1 MYEIRVF
8 LPINTDRNFTENHI
22 YLYFPCGEYMLNNDK
37 MGWINKFIDNW
48 HDNSDSNEFEITKM
62 GRLITNYTKLY
73 KTQKTVQM
81 FRQINSKQKCI
92 KS

>member
-1 MYEIRVF
+1 MYEIRGF
-8 LPINTDRNFTENHI
+8 FSINTDRNFTENHI
-22 YLYFPCGEYMLNNDK
+22 YLYFPYGGYMFINDK

-48 HDNSDSNEFEITKM
+48 YDNSDSNEFEITIM

-81 FRQINSKQKCI
+81 FRQINSKHKCI

>member
-1 MYEIRVF
+1 MRFEFFYS
-8 LPINTDRNFTENHI
+8 INTDRNFTENHI
-22 YLYFPCGEYMLNNDK
+22 YLYFPCGGYMLNNDK

-48 HDNSDSNEFEITKM
+48 YDNSDSNEFEITKM

-73 KTQKTVQM
+73 KIQKTVQM
-81 FRQINSKQKCI
+81 FRQINSKHKCI

>member
-1 MYEIRVF
+1 MRFEF
-8 LPINTDRNFTENHI
+8 FFSINTDQNFTENHI
-22 YLYFPCGEYMLNNDK
+22 YLYFPCGGYMLNNDK

-48 HDNSDSNEFEITKM
+48 YDNSNSNEFEITKM

-73 KTQKTVQM
+73 KIQKTVQM
-81 FRQINSKQKCI
+81 FRQINSKHKCI

>member
-1 MYEIRVF
+1 MRFEF
-8 LPINTDRNFTENHI
+8 FFPINTDRNFTENHI
-22 YLYFPCGEYMLNNDK
+22 YLYFPCGGYMLNNDK

-48 HDNSDSNEFEITKM
+48 YDNSDSNEFEITKM

-81 FRQINSKQKCI
+81 FRQINSKHKCI

>member
-1 MYEIRVF
+1 MRFEF
-8 LPINTDRNFTENHI
+8 FFPINTDRNFTENHI
-22 YLYFPCGEYMLNNDK
+22 YLYFPCGGYMLNNDK

-81 FRQINSKQKCI
+81 FRQINSKHKCI

>member
-1 MYEIRVF
+1 MRFEF
-8 LPINTDRNFTENHI
+8 FFSINTDRNFTENHI
-22 YLYFPCGEYMLNNDK
+22 YLYFPCGGYMLNNDK

-48 HDNSDSNEFEITKM
+48 YDNSDSNEFEITKM

-73 KTQKTVQM
+73 KIQKTVQM
-81 FRQINSKQKCI
+81 FPQINSKHTCI